1 MTSSFTNENIDPQL
15 LALDPTQIL
24 LARIRNNPTTA
35 DATPEPPLPE
45 GGNREDAEMLAA
57 PLLPTVS
64 STTSTPSLVVFG
76 RLVKRKTELSDSSSV
91 AFDQFCQVR
100 CADERQ
106 VLIFTQLLELADL
119 ARRNEKA
126 STYALSPELTKKIGA
141 YVKAFVFSP
150 TTTAYRGL
158 NVGEHIMKAMQECKV
173 KDLPDEED
181 TIAVDM
187 VLDKIRDKG
196 THHRNI
202 FKTKSMEKKST
213 LRNVAVLTHK
223 LLKNSNIKPTV
234 QSYQQTAFIRWCIQS
249 YPVLS
254 DEEFWLKVD
263 STIATFRTGS
273 KCSAD
278 VDKIFTEIYE
288 SDKKTYG
295 DPTDTDYKTV
305 DAATSIPQW
314 QVMLRKQADKVQPTL
329 QSGPGSASKK
339 RRIEDEEG
347 DDSGVESVSG

>member
-1 MTSSFTNENIDPQL
+1 
-15 LALDPTQIL
+15 
-24 LARIRNNPTTA
+24 
-35 DATPEPPLPE
+35 
-45 GGNREDAEMLAA
+45 MLAA

-91 AFDQFCQVR
+91 R
-100 CADERQ
+100 SADEEQ

-126 STYALSPELTKKIGA
+126 STELTVRTIINAALLCLPIFRTKEDRCLR
-141 YVKAFVFSP
+141 VFSP

-158 NVGEHIMKAMQECKV
+158 NVGEHIMKAMRECKV

-181 TIAVDM
+181 TTAVDV
-187 VLDKIRDKG
+187 VLGKIRDKG

-202 FKTKSMEKKST
+202 FKTKVKESMEKKST

-223 LLKNSNIKPTV
+223 LLK
-234 QSYQQTAFIRWCIQS
+234 YQTHGPRWCIQS

-254 DEEFWLKVD
+254 DEEFWPKVD

-278 VDKIFTEIYE
+278 IDKIFTEIYE
-288 SDKKTYG
+288 SDKTYG
-295 DPTDTDYKTV
+295 DPADTDYKTV
-305 DAATSIPQW
+305 DTATSIPQW
-314 QVMLRKQADKVQPTL
+314 QVTLRKQADKVQPTP
-329 QSGPGSASKK
+329 QSGPGPASKK